1 MLKLPGYIEK
11 IMAELRKEGYA
22 CFVVGGAVRDMMAGE
37 KPWDWD
43 LATDAPL
50 GNVLKIFPKATVIS
64 EELSVV
70 RIRSAE
76 DEKNDE
82 ADLGY
87 VDVAR
92 LRKEKYAPE
101 SFGLPSEIIFTD
113 SIESDLERRDF
124 TVNAMACSIEVEL
137 IDPYGGTED
146 VSKRVLKMVGEPLTR
161 LEEDPVRI
169 LRAIRLVA
177 ERNYSFSGS
186 LQRAIAE
193 KADLLIFGQLEEMAG
208 YIYYRV
214 GAYSSILDRIVFEV
228 EGGGSPDIIE
238 GQIIEHLNDLIT
250 VVIGHEWADLTVAV
264 LPITASI
271 QIGEKYS
278 GSGVFRN
285 NSIEP
290 GTYVMTVEA
299 PGYIGEEVELVLNP
313 KETKTLSVAL
323 IRNTVPPVVINN
335 YPPGADG
342 YLSSRW
348 VGATPFLVENGGLN
362 EPLMLKKDGY
372 LDLVSALTPS
382 GNTNLDFVMKSTA
395 FNRDEYLKQKRKDF
409 YFNIAGLAISIPM
422 TLLSSGYQTRFLNSI
437 PDATEDNAVQRQQ
450 IIFGYKAM
458 TMLFTVGIVL
468 DAMMAAGLII
478 DMIDYIKVYDN
489 M

>member
-11 IMAELRKEGYA
+11 IMAEFRKEGYA

-76 DEKNDE
+76 NEKNNE

-101 SFGLPSEIIFTD
+101 SFGIPSEIIFTD

-124 TVNAMACSIEVEL
+124 TVNAMACSVEGKL
-137 IDPYGGTED
+137 IDPYGGAED

-177 ERNYSFSGS
+177 ERNYSLSGS

-193 KADLLIFGQLEEMAG
+193 KADLLAHISKDRIRDEFVRIVTGENAAKAIEAAEGTDVLKWITGIDKPLKRLKPLQLLDLDNYLNITERKVATLKDYRILLSLCVFYRRYSEEDALKAVEYLNYSGKIAKVIKDAIMTGNRLLNISDKFELKEYIAEYGFEFYDLMEDVLRLEEE
-208 YIYYRV
+208 
-214 GAYSSILDRIVFEV
+214 SDSK
-228 EGGGSPDIIE
+228 
-238 GQIIEHLNDLIT
+238 
-250 VVIGHEWADLTVAV
+250 
-264 LPITASI
+264 TAKMRRARLEAAAEI
-271 QIGEKYS
+271 QRE
-278 GSGVFRN
+278 
-285 NSIEP
+285 
-290 GTYVMTVEA
+290 
-299 PGYIGEEVELVLNP
+299 
-313 KETKTLSVAL
+313 
-323 IRNTVPPVVINN
+323 
-335 YPPGADG
+335 
-342 YLSSRW
+342 
-348 VGATPFLVENGGLN
+348 N
-362 EPLMLKKDGY
+362 EPLTVKD
-372 LDLVSALTPS
+372 
-382 GNTNLDFVMKSTA
+382 
-395 FNRDEYLKQKRKDF
+395 
-409 YFNIAGLAISIPM
+409 LAVKGDDI
-422 TLLSSGYQTRFLNSI
+422 TKLG
-437 PDATEDNAVQRQQ
+437 AT
-450 IIFGYKAM
+450 GK
-458 TMLFTVGIVL
+458 TVGMVL
-468 DAMMAAGLII
+468 EHLAKQVRRNPEINDREKLLKIAEEMMRWNL
-478 DMIDYIKVYDN
+478 K
-489 M
+489 

>member
-1 MLKLPGYIEK
+1 MLKLPVYIEK

-43 LATDAPL
+43 LAADAPL

-124 TVNAMACSIEVEL
+124 TVNAMACSVEGKL
-137 IDPYGGTED
+137 IDPYGGAED

-193 KADLLIFGQLEEMAG
+193 KADLLIH
-208 YIYYRV
+208 ISKDRV
-214 GAYSSILDRIVFEV
+214 RDEFVRIVTGENAAKAIEVAEDAGVLKWITGIDKPLKRLKLLQLLNPNSYLNISERNAATLKDYRILLSLCVFYRRYFEEDALEAV
-228 EGGGSPDIIE
+228 EYLNYSDKTAKVIKDAIMTGNRLSNISDKFELKEYIAEYGFEFYDLMEDVLRIE
-238 GQIIEHLNDLIT
+238 GESDSKAAKMRRARL
-250 VVIGHEWADLTVAV
+250 EAA
-264 LPITASI
+264 AEI
-271 QIGEKYS
+271 QRE
-278 GSGVFRN
+278 
-285 NSIEP
+285 
-290 GTYVMTVEA
+290 
-299 PGYIGEEVELVLNP
+299 
-313 KETKTLSVAL
+313 
-323 IRNTVPPVVINN
+323 
-335 YPPGADG
+335 
-342 YLSSRW
+342 
-348 VGATPFLVENGGLN
+348 N
-362 EPLMLKKDGY
+362 EPLTIKD
-372 LDLVSALTPS
+372 
-382 GNTNLDFVMKSTA
+382 
-395 FNRDEYLKQKRKDF
+395 
-409 YFNIAGLAISIPM
+409 LAVKGDDI
-422 TLLSSGYQTRFLNSI
+422 TKLG
-437 PDATEDNAVQRQQ
+437 AT
-450 IIFGYKAM
+450 GK
-458 TMLFTVGIVL
+458 TVGMVL
-468 DAMMAAGLII
+468 EHLTKQVRRNPEINDREKLLKIAEEMMKWNL
-478 DMIDYIKVYDN
+478 K
-489 M
+489 

>member
-124 TVNAMACSIEVEL
+124 AVNAMACSVEGKL
-137 IDPYGGTED
+137 IDPYGGAED

-193 KADLLIFGQLEEMAG
+193 KADLLIH
-208 YIYYRV
+208 ISKDRV
-214 GAYSSILDRIVFEV
+214 RDEFVRIVTGENAAKAIEAA
-228 EGGGSPDIIE
+228 EGTGVLKWITGIDKPLKRLKPLQLLDSDRY
-238 GQIIEHLNDLIT
+238 LNIS
-250 VVIGHEWADLTVAV
+250 ERKVA
-264 LPITASI
+264 
-271 QIGEKYS
+271 
-278 GSGVFRN
+278 
-285 NSIEP
+285 
-290 GTYVMTVEA
+290 
-299 PGYIGEEVELVLNP
+299 
-313 KETKTLSVAL
+313 TL
-323 IRNTVPPVVINN
+323 
-335 YPPGADG
+335 
-342 YLSSRW
+342 
-348 VGATPFLVENGGLN
+348 
-362 EPLMLKKDGY
+362 KDY
-372 LDLVSALTPS
+372 
-382 GNTNLDFVMKSTA
+382 
-395 FNRDEYLKQKRKDF
+395 R
-409 YFNIAGLAISIPM
+409 I
-422 TLLSSGYQTRFLNSI
+422 LLSLL
-437 PDATEDNAVQRQQ
+437 QRQDSK
-450 IIFGYKAM
+450 GY
-458 TMLFTVGIVL
+458 
-468 DAMMAAGLII
+468 
-478 DMIDYIKVYDN
+478 
-489 M
+489 

>member
-76 DEKNDE
+76 NEKNDE

-101 SFGLPSEIIFTD
+101 SFGIPSEIIFTD

-124 TVNAMACSIEVEL
+124 TVNAMACSIEGKL
-137 IDPYGGTED
+137 IDPYDGAED

-177 ERNYSFSGS
+177 ERNYSLSGS
-186 LQRAIAE
+186 LQKAIAE
-193 KADLLIFGQLEEMAG
+193 KADLLTHISKDRVRDEFVRIVTGENAAKAIEAAEGTGVLKWITGIDKPLKRLKPLQMLEPDHYLNITERKVATLKDYRILLSLCVFYRKYSEEDALEAVEYLNYSGKTAKVIKDAIMTGNRLSNTSDNFELKEYIAEYGLEFYDLMEDVLRLEEE
-208 YIYYRV
+208 
-214 GAYSSILDRIVFEV
+214 LDSKAAKMRRTRLEAAA
-228 EGGGSPDIIE
+228 E
-238 GQIIEHLNDLIT
+238 
-250 VVIGHEWADLTVAV
+250 
-264 LPITASI
+264 I
-271 QIGEKYS
+271 QRK
-278 GSGVFRN
+278 
-285 NSIEP
+285 
-290 GTYVMTVEA
+290 
-299 PGYIGEEVELVLNP
+299 
-313 KETKTLSVAL
+313 
-323 IRNTVPPVVINN
+323 
-335 YPPGADG
+335 
-342 YLSSRW
+342 
-348 VGATPFLVENGGLN
+348 N
-362 EPLMLKKDGY
+362 EPLTVKD
-372 LDLVSALTPS
+372 
-382 GNTNLDFVMKSTA
+382 
-395 FNRDEYLKQKRKDF
+395 
-409 YFNIAGLAISIPM
+409 LAVKGDDI
-422 TLLSSGYQTRFLNSI
+422 TKLG
-437 PDATEDNAVQRQQ
+437 AT
-450 IIFGYKAM
+450 GK
-458 TMLFTVGIVL
+458 TVGLVL
-468 DAMMAAGLII
+468 EHLAKQVRRNPEINDREKLLKIAEEMMKWNL
-478 DMIDYIKVYDN
+478 K
-489 M
+489 

>member
-113 SIESDLERRDF
+113 SIESDLGRRDF
-124 TVNAMACSIEVEL
+124 TVNAMACSVEGKL
-137 IDPYGGTED
+137 IDPYGGAED

-161 LEEDPVRI
+161 LGEDPVRI

-193 KADLLIFGQLEEMAG
+193 KADLLTHISKDRVRDEFVRIVTGENAAKAIEEAEDTGVLKWITGIDKPLKRLKPLQMLEPDHYLNITERKVATLKDYHILLSLCVFYRRYSEEDALNAVEYLNYSGKTAKVIKDAIMTGNRLSNTSDKFQLKEYIAEYGLEFYDLMEDVLGLEEE
-208 YIYYRV
+208 
-214 GAYSSILDRIVFEV
+214 LDSKAAKMRRTRLEAAA
-228 EGGGSPDIIE
+228 E
-238 GQIIEHLNDLIT
+238 
-250 VVIGHEWADLTVAV
+250 
-264 LPITASI
+264 I
-271 QIGEKYS
+271 QRK
-278 GSGVFRN
+278 
-285 NSIEP
+285 
-290 GTYVMTVEA
+290 
-299 PGYIGEEVELVLNP
+299 
-313 KETKTLSVAL
+313 
-323 IRNTVPPVVINN
+323 
-335 YPPGADG
+335 
-342 YLSSRW
+342 
-348 VGATPFLVENGGLN
+348 N
-362 EPLMLKKDGY
+362 EPLTVKD
-372 LDLVSALTPS
+372 
-382 GNTNLDFVMKSTA
+382 
-395 FNRDEYLKQKRKDF
+395 
-409 YFNIAGLAISIPM
+409 LAVKGDDI
-422 TLLSSGYQTRFLNSI
+422 TKLGVT
-437 PDATEDNAVQRQQ
+437 
-450 IIFGYKAM
+450 GK
-458 TMLFTVGIVL
+458 TVGLMLEHLAKQVRRNPEINDREKL
-468 DAMMAAGLII
+468 LKIAEEMMKWNL
-478 DMIDYIKVYDN
+478 K
-489 M
+489 

>member
-124 TVNAMACSIEVEL
+124 AVNAMACSVEGKL
-137 IDPYGGTED
+137 IDPYGGAED

-193 KADLLIFGQLEEMAG
+193 KADLLIH
-208 YIYYRV
+208 ISKDRV
-214 GAYSSILDRIVFEV
+214 RDEFVRIVTGENAAKAIEAA
-228 EGGGSPDIIE
+228 EGTGVLKWITGIDKPLKRLKPLQLLDSDRY
-238 GQIIEHLNDLIT
+238 LNIS
-250 VVIGHEWADLTVAV
+250 ERKVA
-264 LPITASI
+264 
-271 QIGEKYS
+271 
-278 GSGVFRN
+278 
-285 NSIEP
+285 
-290 GTYVMTVEA
+290 
-299 PGYIGEEVELVLNP
+299 
-313 KETKTLSVAL
+313 TL
-323 IRNTVPPVVINN
+323 
-335 YPPGADG
+335 
-342 YLSSRW
+342 
-348 VGATPFLVENGGLN
+348 
-362 EPLMLKKDGY
+362 KDY
-372 LDLVSALTPS
+372 
-382 GNTNLDFVMKSTA
+382 
-395 FNRDEYLKQKRKDF
+395 R
-409 YFNIAGLAISIPM
+409 I
-422 TLLSSGYQTRFLNSI
+422 LLS
-437 PDATEDNAVQRQQ
+437 
-450 IIFGYKAM
+450 
-458 TMLFTVGIVL
+458 
-468 DAMMAAGLII
+468 
-478 DMIDYIKVYDN
+478 
-489 M
+489 

>member
-1 MLKLPGYIEK
+1 MLKLSGYIEK

-22 CFVVGGAVRDMMAGE
+22 CFVVGGAVRDVMAGE

-76 DEKNDE
+76 KEKNDE

-101 SFGLPSEIIFTD
+101 SFGIPSEIIFTD

-124 TVNAMACSIEVEL
+124 TVNAMACSVEGKL
-137 IDPYGGTED
+137 IDPYGGAED

-193 KADLLIFGQLEEMAG
+193 KADLLMHISKD
-208 YIYYRV
+208 RV
-214 GAYSSILDRIVFEV
+214 RDEFVRIVTGENAAKAIEAAEGTGVLKWVTGIDKPLKRLNPLQMLDSDRYLNISERNAATLKDYRILLSLCVFYRRYFEEDALEAV
-228 EGGGSPDIIE
+228 EY
-238 GQIIEHLNDLIT
+238 LN
-250 VVIGHEWADLTVAV
+250 
-264 LPITASI
+264 
-271 QIGEKYS
+271 YS
-278 GSGVFRN
+278 GKTAKVIKDAIMTGNRLSNISDKFELKEYIAEYGFEFYDLMEDVLR
-285 NSIEP
+285 IEEESDSKAAK
-290 GTYVMTVEA
+290 MRRARLEA
-299 PGYIGEEVELVLNP
+299 AAEIQRE
-313 KETKTLSVAL
+313 
-323 IRNTVPPVVINN
+323 
-335 YPPGADG
+335 
-342 YLSSRW
+342 
-348 VGATPFLVENGGLN
+348 N
-362 EPLMLKKDGY
+362 EPLTIKD
-372 LDLVSALTPS
+372 
-382 GNTNLDFVMKSTA
+382 
-395 FNRDEYLKQKRKDF
+395 
-409 YFNIAGLAISIPM
+409 LAVNGDDI
-422 TLLSSGYQTRFLNSI
+422 TKLG
-437 PDATEDNAVQRQQ
+437 AT
-450 IIFGYKAM
+450 GK
-458 TMLFTVGIVL
+458 TVGMVL
-468 DAMMAAGLII
+468 EHLAKQVRRNPEINDREKLLKIAEEMMKWNL
-478 DMIDYIKVYDN
+478 K
-489 M
+489 